1 MKRLMVRNVWLALF
15 VAFLAAGVGVTP
27 AAAQQMAAGE
37 RILIMVPRLAP
48 MNGAD
53 DGFGKDV
60 AEELRDM
67 INELHTH
74 EAVSG
79 KNIDRARKDYDL
91 EREDLYNCI
100 RARQLAMQ
108 KNWGLVLCGE
118 YERVGRDSVHVEA
131 RFVGSQDGQ
140 EFKVEPFTVHKDR
153 KEEAA
158 QQILQT
164 MSNTSKMLHDTASS
178 VIRKIG

>member
-1 MKRLMVRNVWLALF
+1 MNRLIERNVWLALF
-15 VAFLAAGVGVTP
+15 VALLAAGAGATQ
-27 AAAQQMAAGE
+27 AAAQQMAAGD
-37 RILIMVPRLAP
+37 RIQIMVPRLAP
-48 MNGAD
+48 MNDAD

-91 EREDLYNCI
+91 DNEDLYNCV

-118 YERVGRDSVHVEA
+118 YEEVGNDSIHVEA
-131 RFVGSQDGQ
+131 RSQRQ
-140 EFKVEPFTVHKDR
+140 SRVAK
-153 KEEAA
+153 AA
-158 QQILQT
+158 RRSALLLLQLLWART
-164 MSNTSKMLHDTASS
+164 KLWPRSN
-178 VIRKIG
+178 G